1 MTISDMHSVNL
12 GFIIDKKAE
21 IHPERIAITD
31 TSVGESYTYGDL
43 KMRSDSCAHYLMDM
57 GLKRGDTV
65 SIVSITRIESF
76 DLMLA
81 CAKLGCVFVPINFRL
96 SAKEVSQILSD
107 ALSPVVFY
115 DSIFKD
121 RYQQIDHHVRK
132 VIDIDTISFDTATSE
147 KPHYTYGKAGEPF
160 VLIYTSGSSGEPK
173 GVIQTHLNAF
183 FKSVD
188 SIIDWGM
195 TYNDVVLVTAPLFH
209 VAGLNALTL
218 SGLHLGGRLVLQKS
232 FEAEETLQIIEDH
245 NVTCFAV
252 VPTAL
257 RMMVNAPSF
266 PERELR
272 SLRFMPV
279 GGEPLEAALQEAF
292 LEKGAETLNV
302 FGLSETTD
310 GAIYQRP
317 GDDLMNGSVGKI
329 ATHVE
334 VKLLSDNSQEVSE
347 GETGELLIGGPTVS
361 PGYWKSPQKT
371 EETFQEG
378 WMKTGD
384 LAYRDKEGFFYMVGR
399 GDDMIKSGAEKISPA
414 EIEQVIASM
423 PEVADVVVIGIP
435 DKKWGQVPKA
445 IVARKRGME
454 IKEEDIIKVC
464 KGELAGYKK
473 PKSIVIVDELPK
485 TGAGKVDRA
494 LIRKEYA

>member
-81 CAKLGCVFVPINFRL
+81 CAKLGCIFVPINFRL
-96 SAKEVSQILSD
+96 SPKEVSQILSD

-132 VIDIDTISFDTATSE
+132 VIDIDTISFDTPTSE
-147 KPHYTYGKAGEPF
+147 KPHYSYGKAEEPF

-195 TYNDVVLVTAPLFH
+195 TYDDAVLVTAPLFH

-252 VPTAL
+252 VATHL

-272 SLRFMPV
+272 SLRFFLV
-279 GGEPLEAALQEAF
+279 GGEPLDPALQKAF
-292 LEKGAETLNV
+292 LDKGVDAMNV

-347 GETGELLIGGPTVS
+347 GEVGELVIGGPTVS

-445 IVARKRGME
+445 IVARKRDME

-464 KGELAGYKK
+464 KSELAGYKK

-494 LIRKEYA
+494 LIRELYT

>member
-1 MTISDMHSVNL
+1 MSISDMHSVNL

-96 SAKEVSQILSD
+96 SAKEVNQILSD

-147 KPHYTYGKAGEPF
+147 KPHYTYGKAEEPF

-195 TYNDVVLVTAPLFH
+195 TYDDAVLVTAPLFH
-209 VAGLNALTL
+209 VAGLNALTI

-252 VPTAL
+252 VATAL

-266 PERELR
+266 PERTLS
-272 SLRFMPV
+272 SLRFFLV
-279 GGEPLEAALQEAF
+279 GGEPLDPALQKAF
-292 LEKGAETLNV
+292 LDKGVDAINV

-347 GETGELLIGGPTVS
+347 GEVGELVIGGPTVS

-384 LAYRDKEGFFYMVGR
+384 LAYRDKDGFFYMVGR

-435 DKKWGQVPKA
+435 DKRWGKVPKA

-464 KGELAGYKK
+464 KSELANYKK
-473 PKSIVIVDELPK
+473 PKSVVIVDELPK

-494 LIRKEYA
+494 LIRELYT

>member
-1 MTISDMHSVNL
+1 MSISDMHSVNL

-43 KMRSDSCAHYLMDM
+43 RVRSDSCAHYLMDM

-121 RYQQIDHHVRK
+121 RYQQIGHHVRK

-147 KPHYTYGKAGEPF
+147 KPHYSYGKAEEPF

-195 TYNDVVLVTAPLFH
+195 TYDDAVLVTAPLFH
-209 VAGLNALTL
+209 VAGLNALTI

-272 SLRFMPV
+272 SLRFFLV
-279 GGEPLEAALQEAF
+279 GGEPLDPALQKAF
-292 LEKGAETLNV
+292 LDKGVDAINV

-347 GETGELLIGGPTVS
+347 GEVGELVIGGPTVS

-384 LAYRDKEGFFYMVGR
+384 LAYRDKDGFFYMVGR

-464 KGELAGYKK
+464 KSELASYKK

-494 LIRKEYA
+494 LIRKEYE